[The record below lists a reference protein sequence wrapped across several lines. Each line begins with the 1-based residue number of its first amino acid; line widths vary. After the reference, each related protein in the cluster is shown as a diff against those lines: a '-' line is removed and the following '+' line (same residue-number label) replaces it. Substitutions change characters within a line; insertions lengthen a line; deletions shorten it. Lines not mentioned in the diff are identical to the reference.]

1 MPSASRARKPGCGS
15 CVACKAKD
23 CGAPSPLFA
32 RILRAPLPPR
42 PAIPRDA
49 EKTCPTFSP
58 TFPAGE
64 CINCQDKTKY
74 GGLGV
79 RKQSCLARRCT
90 RNWSQPADAAS
101 RSDAWDPTTAGARA
115 LLALTGGGEED
126 DDWTTSESGS
136 IDGRSELERGRERL
150 KSMGAEGDAS
160 SAFTVQLATM
170 LAADETALS
179 QPIALRVLQQSG
191 LLRPST
197 APGDAQGVALPPM
210 FSQAQR

>member
-1 MPSASRARKPGCGS
+1 MPRRDPRALPSR
-15 CVACKAKD
+15 
-23 CGAPSPLFA
+23 
-32 RILRAPLPPR
+32 
-42 PAIPRDA
+42 
-49 EKTCPTFSP
+49 
-58 TFPAGE
+58 AGE

-150 KSMGAEGDAS
+150 KSMGAEGDPS